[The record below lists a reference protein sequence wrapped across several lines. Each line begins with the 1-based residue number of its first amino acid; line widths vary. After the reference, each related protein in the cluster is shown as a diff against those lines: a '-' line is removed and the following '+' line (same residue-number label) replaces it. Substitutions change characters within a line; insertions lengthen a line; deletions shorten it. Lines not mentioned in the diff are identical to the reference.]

1 MCWQPGRAAVIRA
14 AVRPLAILRSS
25 TPGAGYWPSRTR
37 ARRCSWP
44 RAMPRNRPPSAS
56 ACRWPGTNDFLPQ
69 PNPGCLAWS
78 SHERDKAVMSEMLM
92 SVSEHLLGLGGL
104 TLEQLPEVLAELA
117 GPGIDAADLYF
128 QSQVSETW
136 ALEDGIVKE
145 GSFNL
150 DQGVGVRA
158 QSGEKTGFAYSNAI
172 TADAL
177 SQAARAARSIA
188 RAGQNGRVQAFS
200 SPLVKPLYAQDNPL
214 DVLGRAEKVE
224 LLKRIDVATRA
235 LDSRIKQVSV
245 SLAGVWDRILVA
257 ANDGSLGADIRPL
270 VRFNVSVIVEQNGRR
285 ERGSHGGGGRTDY
298 RYFLE
303 QTSNNE
309 ERAMG
314 YAREALRQAL
324 VNLEAIPAPAG
335 TMPVVMGAGW
345 SGVLLH
351 EAVGHGLEGDFNRK
365 GSSAYSGRM
374 GEQVASSL
382 CTIVDDGTL
391 AERRGSLSMDDEGT
405 QTQCTTLIENGVLK
419 GYMQDKLNA
428 RLMGVACTGNGRR
441 ESYAHL
447 PMPRMTNTY
456 MLAGESDPEEIIRS
470 VKKGI
475 YCANLGGGQVDI
487 TSGKFVFSTSEAYL
501 IEDGKIT
508 APVKGATLIGNGPE
522 AMSRVS
528 MVGNDLA
535 LDSGVGT
542 CGKDGQS
549 VPVGVGQPTLKI
561 DAITVGG
568 TGG

>member
-1 MCWQPGRAAVIRA
+1 MSDLLSTVSEQ
-14 AVRPLAILRSS
+14 LL
-25 TPGAGYWPSRTR
+25 TPGGLS
-37 ARRCSWP
+37 
-44 RAMPRNRPPSAS
+44 
-56 ACRWPGTNDFLPQ
+56 L
-69 PNPGCLAWS
+69 
-78 SHERDKAVMSEMLM
+78 
-92 SVSEHLLGLGGL
+92 EHLPGILG
-104 TLEQLPEVLAELA
+104 ELA

-128 QSQVSETW
+128 QTQVSETW
-136 ALEDGIVKE
+136 VLEDGIVKE

-172 TADAL
+172 TPEAL

-188 RAGQNGRVQAFS
+188 RAGQQGRVQAFKATE
-200 SPLVKPLYAQDNPL
+200 VMPLYAADNPL
-214 DVLGRAEKVE
+214 DVIDRAQKVE

-235 LDSRIKQVSV
+235 LDPRIKQVTV
-245 SLAGVWDRILVA
+245 SLAGVWDRVLVA
-257 ANDGSLGADIRPL
+257 ATDGSLGADIRPL

-285 ERGSHGGGGRTDY
+285 ERGGHGGGGRTDY
-298 RYFLE
+298 RYFL
-303 QTSNNE
+303 NE
-309 ERAMG
+309 DRAMG

-324 VNLEAIPAPAG
+324 VNLEAIAAPAG
-335 TMPVVMGAGW
+335 TLPVVMGAGW

-365 GSSAYSGRM
+365 GSSNYSGKI
-374 GEQVASSL
+374 GQQVASKL

-391 AERRGSLSMDDEGT
+391 TERRGSLSMDDEGT
-405 QTQCTTLIENGVLK
+405 PTQCTTLIENGVLK

-428 RLMGVACTGNGRR
+428 RLMGVARTGNGRR
-441 ESYAHL
+441 ESYSHL

-522 AMSRVS
+522 AMSKVS

-568 TGG
+568 TGA